1 MKQLTGQDTIVNS
14 SLMETSTHGT
24 QAFPFALYLDD
35 FSHFKNDSI
44 CWHWHEEVQITY
56 IHEGEF
62 ICHVG
67 SEKIYM
73 SPGDLIFINSRALHQ
88 IVPCRR
94 NSGKLYAFLWR
105 AELISQPGSD
115 LYRHCIEPLIAS
127 PMRHF
132 LFASGHE
139 LNKQIR
145 SSLRIMINTTLDA
158 LPFYELRICS
168 QLTRIWLRLCEYS
181 SGAAADLSSA
191 QLNAREK
198 DEEKVKLAMSFIQD
212 NFSEKLSLDA
222 IAKAAF
228 TNRSELCRCFR
239 RVLDLSP
246 NEFILQ
252 YRLNRSLALLENPE
266 LRIADIAIVCGF
278 SSSSHFGSL
287 FSRHFGCTPLQYRK
301 EI

>member
-35 FSHFKNDSI
+35 FSNFKNDSI
-44 CWHWHEEVQITY
+44 CWHWHEEIQITY

-67 SEKIYM
+67 SEKM
-73 SPGDLIFINSRALHQ
+73 HMFPGDLIFINSRALHQ

-105 AELISQPGSD
+105 AELFSQPDSD
-115 LYRHCIEPLIAS
+115 LFRHCIAPLINS
-127 PMRHF
+127 PMRHA
-132 LFASGHE
+132 LFTYGHE

-145 SSLRIMINTTLDA
+145 SSLHMIINATLDS
-158 LPFYELRICS
+158 LPYYELRICS
-168 QLTRIWLRLCEYS
+168 QLTRIWLRLCEHS
-181 SGAAADLSSA
+181 SGVSADATAA
-191 QLNAREK
+191 QLHALEK
-198 DEEKVKLAMSFIQD
+198 DEEKVRLAMSFIQE
-212 NFSEKLSLDA
+212 NFSAKLSLDSV
-222 IAKAAF
+222 AKAAF

-246 NEFILQ
+246 SDFILQ
-252 YRLNRSLALLENPE
+252 YRLNRALALLENPE
-266 LRIADIAIVCGF
+266 LRIADIAIICGF
-278 SSSSHFGSL
+278 CSPSHFGSL
-287 FSRHFGCTPLQYRK
+287 FSKHFGCTPLQYRK